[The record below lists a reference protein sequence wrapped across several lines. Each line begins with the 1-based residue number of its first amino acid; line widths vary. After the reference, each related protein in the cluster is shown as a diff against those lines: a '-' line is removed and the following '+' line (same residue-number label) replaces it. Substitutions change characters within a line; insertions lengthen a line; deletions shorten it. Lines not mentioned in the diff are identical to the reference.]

1 MYFAESRGSSLK
13 KTRELDQE
21 KRPHHIRL
29 FRHEDDSEDAPK
41 WVLESHGS
49 DNDASPRQDEFEGDQ
64 ELLDLIVAHIL
75 GRQITGRRKLRKGRH
90 STILEETNN
99 HEQES
104 ESEY

>member
-1 MYFAESRGSSLK
+1 MFEARGASLK
-13 KTRELDQE
+13 KAQLDRER
-21 KRPHHIRL
+21 RPHHLRL
-29 FRHEDDSEDAPK
+29 FLHQDSTEDRPK

-49 DNDASPRQDEFEGDQ
+49 DTDPNPRADEFEGDQ

-75 GRQITGRRKLRKGRH
+75 GRQITGRRKLLKGRH